1 MLEKMILPPSVYP
14 LSIFI
19 NSMKKVPQSII
30 HQRIE
35 TPSNFKEVGKIR
47 ILNLLVFALDD

>member
-14 LSIFI
+14 
-19 NSMKKVPQSII
+19 MKKVPQSII